1 VELVAQDDGWYR
13 ANYAGFQMRGTYRV
27 VVYAE
32 DTQGITA
39 QPVALELS
47 TGAEIFLPLVVR

>member
-1 VELVAQDDGWYR
+1 
-13 ANYAGFQMRGTYRV
+13 MRGTYRV